1 MQSFI
6 TIIIKGLVP
15 TQTEPNGLFWSFE
28 VFFYKHFE
36 TTVPLWVGDACLFIN
51 TSGVHKS
58 NPVLLLTKKDKKL
71 LSLGIQKKYK
81 NPATSGKK
89 REFSRAVVSYWLY
102 NLARATV
109 ACIFKS
115 LPSGHRRRSYR
126 AQSDASPKTF
136 MNPRGD
142 LSGLKRGV
150 HLRETRLSGCS
161 NVLLNQDRGSQTPYP
176 AVVLKESHRLGW
188 ILTPCPYCIR
198 YVWSGNVWRAP
209 SGRNIWFHDAEYL
222 LLCTLSESCE
232 TEIKG
237 YPGVCD
243 GNHFRLMNSE
253 WVSEC
258 YLKSR
263 WRTSTSCN
271 RLSCS
276 LI

>member
-1 MQSFI
+1 M
-6 TIIIKGLVP
+6 
-15 TQTEPNGLFWSFE
+15 
-28 VFFYKHFE
+28 
-36 TTVPLWVGDACLFIN
+36 FIN

-150 HLRETRLSGCS
+150 HLREIIWLFQRPPEPGQGLTDSISSRRIERITSSGMDPDS
-161 NVLLNQDRGSQTPYP
+161 VSLLYP
-176 AVVLKESHRLGW
+176 ICLKWKCLAS
-188 ILTPCPYCIR
+188 TF
-198 YVWSGNVWRAP
+198 RAL
-209 SGRNIWFHDAEYL
+209 YL
-222 LLCTLSESCE
+222 
-232 TEIKG
+232 
-237 YPGVCD
+237 
-243 GNHFRLMNSE
+243 
-253 WVSEC
+253 VS
-258 YLKSR
+258 
-263 WRTSTSCN
+263 
-271 RLSCS
+271 
-276 LI
+276 